1 MLQQTQVARVLV
13 KYPQFLA
20 SFPTVR
26 ALSAAAVADVLATW
40 SGLGYNRRAL
50 SLHQAAKMVVDRLE
64 GHIPPSSE
72 ELRRLPG
79 IGPATAAAVCVFAFG
94 RPHAFIETNIRSA
107 FIHFFFQESTS
118 VADADILPLVDKT
131 MDRNQPRDWF
141 YALMDYGVWVK
152 KAYGNPSRKSKHHT
166 IQSPFAG
173 SRREVRALAL
183 QALLSV
189 APSAADVSTL
199 RDMLPGPRR
208 ELDELVSVLNDLVG
222 EGFLIEETE
231 GYRLA

>member
-1 MLQQTQVARVLV
+1 
-13 KYPQFLA
+13 
-20 SFPTVR
+20 
-26 ALSAAAVADVLATW
+26 
-40 SGLGYNRRAL
+40 
-50 SLHQAAKMVVDRLE
+50 
-64 GHIPPSSE
+64 
-72 ELRRLPG
+72 
-79 IGPATAAAVCVFAFG
+79 
-94 RPHAFIETNIRSA
+94 
-107 FIHFFFQESTS
+107 